1 MINYQLNN
9 QKKTS
14 ASQAE
19 GHEFEPRL
27 PLLKRHCLITMQLA
41 NNQECLFLYSYRKDL
56 LFCDNSNSLFKLK

>member
-9 QKKTS
+9 QKKTR

-27 PLLKRHCLITMQLA
+27 PLIMKALIVNRLA
-41 NNQECLFLYSYRKDL
+41 IEV
-56 LFCDNSNSLFKLK
+56 FCF